1 MKKMNDFKITQT
13 IAEGFDNDN
22 NLIYR
27 LYLAKLKGYL
37 SLRAQYIGKE
47 KTREYVFENTIF
59 PNKERRDEALQEIK
73 ELKYS
78 ILMREHTL
86 LEEYE
91 EKFHD

>member
-13 IAEGFDNDN
+13 IAEGFDNDK

-47 KTREYVFENTIF
+47 KTREYIFENFKSKKKIKPRLHGMSKAAPIGAAFDYYF
-59 PNKERRDEALQEIK
+59 PKKVLI
-73 ELKYS
+73 S
-78 ILMREHTL
+78 
-86 LEEYE
+86 
-91 EKFHD
+91 